1 MNYLYYNESVLNTYN
16 QARATEITEKS
27 SEEVQWN
34 VWFHKQALL
43 KIWN

>member
-27 SEEVQWN
+27 SEEVQ
-34 VWFHKQALL
+34 
-43 KIWN
+43 